1 MVYNKGLVAVI
12 KVDGKVLRERD
23 GTVYLP
29 FGSEY
34 SIGLKNKETKKAL
47 VSIEIDGEP
56 IGDDLI
62 LRPNQEI
69 DLDCFTRNMDE
80 NNRFKFL
87 KKTKEVKA
95 YRGDHID
102 DGIVRIE
109 YDFEVNWEPFIYH
122 DPYPWKS
129 DPWIPHEPYRWDYIG
144 DSPHVYYN
152 TCEFKGSETM
162 CDSNLRS
169 VNNQLGFTSS
179 IQEDHGEGFTA
190 PGSIS
195 DQSFV
200 SGNIGVLEGNKKVIL
215 FNLRGGAP
223 VLTRSKIRCTSC
235 GKLSPSKYEFCPRC
249 GTSLDVR

>member
-1 MVYNKGLVAVI
+1 MVYNSGLVAVI

-34 SIGLKNKETKKAL
+34 SIGLKNKKTKKAL
-47 VSIEIDGEP
+47 VSIEIDGES

-69 DLDCFTRNMDE
+69 DLDCFTKNMDE

-102 DGIVRIE
+102 DGIIRIE
-109 YDFEVNWEPFIYH
+109 YDFEINWKPLIYYDSH
-122 DPYPWKS
+122 PWKS
-129 DPWIPHEPYRWDYIG
+129 DPWVPNDPSRWDYIG
-144 DSPHVYYN
+144 DTPHMYA
-152 TCEFKGSETM
+152 
-162 CDSNLRS
+162 SNVRS
-169 VNNQLGFTSS
+169 MNNQLGFAATA
-179 IQEDHGEGFTA
+179 QNDNGEGFTA

-200 SGNIGVLEGNKKVIL
+200 SGNIGALEGNKKVII
-215 FNLRGGAP
+215 FNLKGGSAP
-223 VLTRSKIRCTSC
+223 VLTRSKIRCISC
-235 GKLSPSKYEFCPRC
+235 GKLSPSRFEFCPRC